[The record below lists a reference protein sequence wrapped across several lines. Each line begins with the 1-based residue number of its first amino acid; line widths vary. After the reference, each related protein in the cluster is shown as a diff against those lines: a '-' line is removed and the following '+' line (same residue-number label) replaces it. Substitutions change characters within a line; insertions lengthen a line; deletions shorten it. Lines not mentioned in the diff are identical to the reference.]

1 MKRLLGLLL
10 VMGMVGCDLSVARLE
25 DNASFQRNQDDEVVG
40 VDGSSQTTDD
50 DLRGLKRLPTLETLE
65 LQSTKV
71 TDAGL
76 VHLKG
81 LTNLKE
87 LGLALTQ
94 ITDAG
99 LVHIKGMTKLQELD
113 LRGTKVTDAGLVH
126 LKGMNL
132 KLLGIP
138 GPATTDLGLK
148 HYLAALK
155 PSTKLSLYRWKVTNA
170 GLVHLKGLTNLTRLS
185 LPRQITDAGIAE
197 LQKALPNCKITK

>member
-81 LTNLKE
+81 CLLYTSPSPRD
-87 LGLALTQ
+87 GL
-94 ITDAG
+94 
-99 LVHIKGMTKLQELD
+99 
-113 LRGTKVTDAGLVH
+113 
-126 LKGMNL
+126 
-132 KLLGIP
+132 
-138 GPATTDLGLK
+138 
-148 HYLAALK
+148 LARM
-155 PSTKLSLYRWKVTNA
+155 PSSA
-170 GLVHLKGLTNLTRLS
+170 
-185 LPRQITDAGIAE
+185 
-197 LQKALPNCKITK
+197 